1 MHPYQYQVNK
11 MWDLIKRKISAQE
24 KGFWL
29 ESISLSYVLLEVELR
44 LLLSSKAG
52 EPRIPTPPRTID
64 SQKYL
69 IDLANLAKKNGFIDE
84 TIYKQI
90 KDFNEA
96 RIKAIHYL
104 AQGKISY
111 DDLKEPALSTTK
123 LIGDI
128 QSCWLPIKFGE
139 IEKPPDS

>member
-11 MWDLIKRKISAQE
+11 MGDLIKRKNLAQA

-29 ESISLSYVLLEVELR
+29 ESISLSYVLLEIELR
-44 LLLSSKAG
+44 LLLASKAG
-52 EPRIPTPPRTID
+52 DSGIPTPTNKID

-69 IDLANLAKKNGFIDE
+69 MKLATLAKGNGFIDE
-84 TIYKQI
+84 TIWNQI

-96 RIKAIHYL
+96 RKKAIHNL
-104 AQGKISY
+104 AQGIICY

-123 LIGDI
+123 LIYDI

-139 IEKPPDS
+139 IE